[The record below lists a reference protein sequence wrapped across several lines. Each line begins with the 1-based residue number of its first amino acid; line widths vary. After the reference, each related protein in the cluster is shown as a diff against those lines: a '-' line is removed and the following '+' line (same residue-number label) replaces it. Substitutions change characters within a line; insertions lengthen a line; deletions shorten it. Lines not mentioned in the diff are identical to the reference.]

1 MMLFNNNELDG
12 SGRRN
17 FFVFSGVFLIIIILA
32 GGGYAVWDRYFSSEA
47 QTQRNYQKYVDWQAN
62 YDKAMREDTYGGK
75 TPQETLDMFIAA
87 LRAGDVELAGKY
99 FMLNEE
105 GKVDQKWLD
114 GLNKTKEEG
123 KFFDVVNLLLEA
135 KPDLK
140 AVINKDYF
148 VFSVRDKNGVVI
160 TDLDLRLN
168 KYSEIWKIESL

>member
-75 TPQETLDMFIAA
+75 TPQETLDMFVAA
-87 LRAGDVELAGKY
+87 LRAGDVELASKY

-105 GKVDQKWLD
+105 GKVDQKWID
-114 GLNKTKEEG
+114 GLKKTKDSVG
-123 KFFDVVNLLLEA
+123 LGGVIDI
-135 KPDLK
+135 
-140 AVINKDYF
+140 INKLKFDGQHSSLDTTWFVIKNLDDMIDYSIILKLND
-148 VFSVRDKNGVVI
+148 FSK
-160 TDLDLRLN
+160 
-168 KYSEIWKIESL
+168 IWKIESL

>member
-87 LRAGDVELAGKY
+87 LRAGG
-99 FMLNEE
+99 
-105 GKVDQKWLD
+105 
-114 GLNKTKEEG
+114 
-123 KFFDVVNLLLEA
+123 
-135 KPDLK
+135 
-140 AVINKDYF
+140 
-148 VFSVRDKNGVVI
+148 R
-160 TDLDLRLN
+160 
-168 KYSEIWKIESL
+168 